1 VTRRIQTR
9 PHAAIPL
16 LVAWVLAG
24 CFDLFLVVGTLARSP
39 EVAPIPVLVGAV
51 WVVFGWGLWRRSYV
65 PVGIQGVGVGLW
77 RRRWL
82 PWSEVRRF
90 RRDDINPTSAAIV
103 ADLENGETVFVGGV
117 PFHPLF
123 LDTVERHNRAVARFL
138 EQLEAARPDSAD
150 RLH

>member
-1 VTRRIQTR
+1 MTRRIQTR
-9 PHAAIPL
+9 PHATIPG
-16 LVAWVLAG
+16 LVGWVLLG
-24 CFDLFLVVGTLARSP
+24 CLGLFFMVGMLVRAP
-39 EVAPIPVLVGAV
+39 ELGAFAVVLEAVAVATV
-51 WVVFGWGLWRRSYV
+51 WAIWRRSNV